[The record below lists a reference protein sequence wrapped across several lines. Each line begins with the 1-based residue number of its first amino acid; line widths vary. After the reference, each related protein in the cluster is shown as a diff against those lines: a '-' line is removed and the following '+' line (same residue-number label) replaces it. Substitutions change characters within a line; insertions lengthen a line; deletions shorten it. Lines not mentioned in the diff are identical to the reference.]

1 MKIVFG
7 DLSAEVGREN
17 IFKPTLRNGSLHE
30 ISNDYGVKL
39 VKFAIS
45 KNLIV
50 KSTMLPHKNI
60 HKYTWTSPDGKTLNN
75 IDHIFIDKRWHS
87 NIVEV
92 QSSRAVVFK
101 LFSPRTPRDTFPL
114 NFVPPKLLVHNSSYT

>member
-60 HKYTWTSPDGKTLNN
+60 HKYT
-75 IDHIFIDKRWHS
+75 
-87 NIVEV
+87 
-92 QSSRAVVFK
+92 
-101 LFSPRTPRDTFPL
+101 
-114 NFVPPKLLVHNSSYT
+114 